1 MFVLKKF
8 ILCAFIASLP
18 ILSGAQQALDGV
30 ATVVFR
36 SKGDAMNV
44 VFETSTSE
52 QPCKGFSKAA
62 GVYDADL
69 LRKKLLP
76 FIARLQE
83 KTRAL
88 MSIYPEVETAVK
100 PDLPLQVSGK
110 AVWSDKSGNVRT
122 WGKCGPFTQ
131 QFTPKV
137 GHQYLVL
144 FEFKGTECIQS
155 ISEVSDAKQTSVADL
170 NTLECA
176 K

>member
-1 MFVLKKF
+1 MKKF

-18 ILSGAQQALDGV
+18 ILSSAQQALEEV

-52 QPCKGFSKAA
+52 QPCKGFSKVA
-62 GVYDADL
+62 GVYDANL
-69 LRKKLLP
+69 LREKLLP

-88 MSIYPEVETAVK
+88 MSIYPEVNTAVK
-100 PDLPLQVSGK
+100 SNIPLQVSGK

-144 FEFKGTECIQS
+144 FEFKGAECIQS
-155 ISEVSDAKQTSVADL
+155 ISDVSDAEKTSVADL
-170 NTLECA
+170 NPLECA

>member
-1 MFVLKKF
+1 MFEKITLF
-8 ILCAFIASLP
+8 ILAASLST
-18 ILSGAQQALDGV
+18 LVTAQEEFEQG

-44 VFETSTSE
+44 VFETSTSD
-52 QPCKGFSKAA
+52 QPCEGFSKAA

-69 LRKKLLP
+69 LREKLLP

-88 MSIYPEVETAVK
+88 MSIYPEVKTAVK

-110 AVWSDKSGNVRT
+110 AVWSDKAGNVRT

-131 QFTPKV
+131 QFTPIA

-144 FEFKGTECIQS
+144 FEFKGVECSQS
-155 ISEVSDAKQTSVADL
+155 VSDVSDAKHVSSADL
-170 NTLECA
+170 KTVECA